1 MGMMLEGGDMTLL
14 CGTHDQSVGGD
25 SKIDNGTILSLL
37 LHVTYVKSNNRKR
50 NEINK
55 RMSLYMNEMR

>member
-1 MGMMLEGGDMTLL
+1 MTLL

-37 LHVTYVKSNNRKR
+37 LHVAYVKSNNRKR

-55 RMSLYMNEMR
+55 RMSLYMNEVR

>member
-37 LHVTYVKSNNRKR
+37 LHVASCQTTGR
-50 NEINK
+50 
-55 RMSLYMNEMR
+55 EMK